1 MTRLRPTDA
10 PTGDNV
16 DQVWISVV
24 ADVHGN
30 YDALARAAERA
41 ARRRGRLVV
50 LGDLLDY
57 VDYHDPSAGILG
69 QMFGEDAAR
78 RFARLRAAGAFGELH
93 LFNAGLWAGV
103 ADPVGVLSDIVQQRY
118 RHVLQAVG
126 PDTLL
131 TLGNVD
137 VAQEWDRVAAD
148 VLPYR
153 DGEVVDLD
161 GVRLGFVAGGARRTT
176 AARTMVA
183 DRWAWRPFLRDANDY
198 RAAVNALGDVDVV
211 CSHIPPDIPALRYD
225 VVPARLEM
233 AGPGLLDHI
242 DRYRPA
248 MALFGHVHQPL
259 AVRARRG
266 ATECINVGHFQ
277 RAERAFE
284 LDLDLVPRRV
294 GDAAFAGARV
304 DR

>member
-1 MTRLRPTDA
+1 MTGVR
-10 PTGDNV
+10 
-16 DQVWISVV
+16 ISVV

-41 ARRRGRLVV
+41 GRRRERLVV

-69 QMFGEDAAR
+69 EVFGEDAAL
-78 RFARLRAAGAFGELH
+78 RFTRLRAAGAFGELH
-93 LFNAGLWAGV
+93 LFNTGLWSGISDPAG
-103 ADPVGVLSDIVQQRY
+103 ALSEIVQQRY
-118 RHVLQAVG
+118 RRVLQAVG
-126 PDTLL
+126 PDALL

-137 VAQEWDRVAAD
+137 VAQEWDRVAGD

-153 DGEVVDLD
+153 DAEVVQLD
-161 GVRLGFVAGGARRTT
+161 GVRLGFVAGGARRSRATGT
-176 AARTMVA
+176 IVTDGR
-183 DRWAWRPFLRDANDY
+183 AWRPFLRDPDAY
-198 RAAVNALGDVDVV
+198 RAAVDALGEVDVL
-211 CSHIPPDIPALRYD
+211 CSHIPPDIAALRYD

-242 DRYRPA
+242 DRHRPSL
-248 MALFGHVHQPL
+248 ALCGHVPQPL

-266 ATECINVGHFQ
+266 MTECVNVGHFQ

-284 LDLDLVPRRV
+284 VDLDALPRRT
-294 GDAAFAGARV
+294 GAGAFAGPRAGR
-304 DR
+304 